1 MNDNV
6 RPLHPSDNP
15 QSEPPS
21 NYGAGG
27 GSGGDDYGERLARLE
42 TRMDYLA
49 TKEDVTK
56 IEVGVTQNIEIAV
69 EKMKVWIL
77 SGVLGAVVVAT
88 SIAVAIIKIF
98 SP

>member
-1 MNDNV
+1 MVLGVVPVAMIMANGL
-6 RPLHPSDNP
+6 RGWKHAWITWQP
-15 QSEPPS
+15 
-21 NYGAGG
+21 
-27 GSGGDDYGERLARLE
+27 
-42 TRMDYLA
+42 
-49 TKEDVTK
+49 KEDVTK
-56 IEVGVTQNIEIAV
+56 IEVGVTKNIEVAV